1 MESIHDCL
9 WKTKSKSFARVQY
22 YSSANALWSNALHC
36 HFLLQCFSNKVVQTI
51 VHQEEG
57 YMSRYLASE
66 SIQNQFLAI
75 QHTSC
80 TVSCLTCK
88 KSKEIRRQEEKKRQL
103 KLYRIHKTQEANK
116 MRVEKISL
124 VTLLIQRS
132 VCEWTLELS
141 MLPVSLL
148 LSLGQEISVSPE
160 HCFQITATVAT
171 C

>member
-1 MESIHDCL
+1 
-9 WKTKSKSFARVQY
+9 
-22 YSSANALWSNALHC
+22 
-36 HFLLQCFSNKVVQTI
+36 
-51 VHQEEG
+51 
-57 YMSRYLASE
+57 
-66 SIQNQFLAI
+66 
-75 QHTSC
+75 
-80 TVSCLTCK
+80 
-88 KSKEIRRQEEKKRQL
+88 
-103 KLYRIHKTQEANK
+103 

-148 LSLGQEISVSPE
+148 LSLGQEISISPE